1 MTRIVVY
8 NNPMTTGKGLGL
20 HLEPNS
26 PSNLLSPFEGVDFDK
41 GQIIDNGSVYQSTVN
56 SNGNVYKLALSYSY
70 NKISIITA
78 SINSQTVIAISDI
91 NLYLNDWL
99 LYDGDV
105 LTSMLLNSND
115 QVYGADG
122 DDVLWGYEGNDYLSG
137 GGGNDKFYGGGGY
150 DTIVGGSG
158 IDTAILG
165 NDKGDYAPSRNPL
178 TGDIDILFKT
188 GSSTVETVKADVE
201 FLQFRDGTIS
211 TSNLNYWGK
220 NSPVISTANSSV
232 YRFFNT
238 RDNAFFYTSSVSEK
252 DAVLA
257 NSDVSKN
264 NIGEWPYV
272 FQGSTFEAAHSY
284 SGSVG
289 VHRFFNTQT
298 GHHFFTVN
306 QEEVNYIKNMSASGA
321 WPFLYEGVRFN
332 VYATDP
338 TPNSQG
344 QEIPVYRFYSN
355 SLNRHFFTSDLTEV
369 NLIKATGV
377 WTSEGIAFYGEIPG

>member
-8 NNPMTTGKGLGL
+8 NNPLTTGTGAGL

-26 PSNLLSPFEGVDFDK
+26 PTDLLSPFEGVDFEK
-41 GQIIDNGSVYQSTVN
+41 GQIFDNGSLYRSTVN
-56 SNGNVYKLALSYSY
+56 KNGQVYTASVSYSY
-70 NKISIITA
+70 NKINTITA
-78 SINSQTVIAISDI
+78 GINSQTVISISDI
-91 NLYLNDWL
+91 NLSLNDWL
-99 LYDGDV
+99 LYEGDV
-105 LTSMLLNSND
+105 LTTLILSGND
-115 QVYGADG
+115 QIYGADG
-122 DDVLWGYEGNDYLSG
+122 DDVLWGYEGNDFLSG

-150 DTIVGGSG
+150 DTISGGSG
-158 IDTAILG
+158 IDTAIFG
-165 NDKGDYAPSRNPL
+165 NDKGDYAPSKNPL
-178 TGDIDILFKT
+178 TGEVDILFKNGAT
-188 GSSTVETVKADVE
+188 SVEIVKSDVE
-201 FLQFRDGTIS
+201 YLQFRDETIT

-220 NSPVISTANSSV
+220 NTPVISSANSSV
-232 YRFFNT
+232 FRFFNT
-238 RDNAFFYTSSVSEK
+238 RDNAFFYTNNVPEK

-284 SGSVG
+284 LGSVG
-289 VHRFFNTQT
+289 VHRFYNTQT

-306 QEEVNYIKNMSASGA
+306 QDEVSYIKNMAASGA

-332 VYATDP
+332 VYSTDP
-338 TPNSQG
+338 TPSTQG

-355 SLNRHFFTSDLTEV
+355 SLNRHFFTSDITEV
-369 NLIKATGV
+369 NLIKATGM